1 MSYEVPTILMTVK
14 DRPEFNRDLGLAPG
28 RALNRIIK
36 RAIRMHPGD
45 KIRLTCGEGFDSLGF
60 HAIEVQT
67 PSGIARVLSWLHD
80 QAHLH
85 RYNEVGPEL
94 RRLLNQLRA
103 LSRRTDIDITDLPFI
118 DLDMDGLFADF
129 DLAYPTRFKHHHL
142 EVERAEMWEHLATV
156 DDFYHTLP
164 LMPHAY
170 EFYHS
175 IRGFQHGFL
184 SATRNSKIQAG
195 KQHFLDEVL
204 HVPKG
209 QLDGRLIAVDC
220 GHGSARCKSE
230 FIVQNGQILIDDYA
244 ENIRRWEAKGGV
256 GIAHTDFTSTAR
268 SLLGILNAAADR
280 LAAANR

>member
-1 MSYEVPTILMTVK
+1 MTYEAPTILMTVK

-28 RALNRIIK
+28 RAMNRIIK
-36 RAIRMHPGD
+36 RAIRMNNGD
-45 KIRLTCGEGFDSLGF
+45 KIRLTCGEGFDSFGF

-67 PSGIARVLSWLHD
+67 PTGLARVLSWLHD

-85 RYNEVGPEL
+85 RYNEVTPEL
-94 RRLLNQLRA
+94 NGLLSELRA

-142 EVERAEMWEHLATV
+142 EVDRAEMWEHLATA
-156 DDFYHTLP
+156 DDFYYTIP

-184 SATRNSKIQAG
+184 SATRNSLIGRG
-195 KQHFLDEVL
+195 KQHWLDEVL

-220 GHGSARCKSE
+220 GNGTTRCKSD
-230 FIVQNGQILIDDYA
+230 FIIQNGQILIDDYA
-244 ENIRRWEAKGGV
+244 ENIKRWEARGGV

-268 SLLGILNAAADR
+268 SLLRHLKAAADK
-280 LAAANR
+280 LAANT